1 MFSLHEQPTDVGSIS
16 EDGNWIWDGQQW
28 QAYEKT
34 EPVIAAPAMSTNEEF
49 IQSTEKEFETIDKN
63 KDGVIDK
70 EEYIAKIM
78 EDTLKKKEAEKAPD
92 QIMKIM
98 TIFILIFASCTGFIS
113 QKVSSIEAEAG
124 ELDAA
129 ADLKIADARAEE
141 SKENQLLIKE
151 EILLTEAQ
159 NLVLEIENYENQIS
173 QLENSINQTIEQY
186 LEPAVQK
193 ELLEYV
199 TYGYVIPSE
208 YGILPLENCL
218 VFNVTQC
225 KVELYATPGEE
236 YTQVGLL
243 INYTADGESLVDL
256 AFETLANDGPYKE
269 ELENSVHYL
278 MDIQLWTYN
287 SSNFLLDQSEG
298 LGGDKGQ
305 LFYEMFQLQ
314 EIEYRL
320 IDLGTDLDFVERSMD
335 YYNNKQII
343 FNQESSS
350 YGLKAELAL
359 LAGDTNG
366 YNENISLQD
375 EYRDFAN
382 EMQGLSDENYT
393 LWAELRS
400 KILENN
406 SLIVPQTKSIEFLE
420 KELDNTEDQMLELT
434 NEMTSSLDE
443 LFTNYSELESL
454 SLSLSSAESL
464 KSSLLNRSA
473 AYQNGAIDNQTGMY
487 ISDEEQNS
495 FTEEVHANSDAK
507 YESAQKDQQD
517 AQEMNDKLTS
527 VSSSVLFISVANML
541 LGIAGGFAT
550 KKEKKKNAMILL
562 VAGAVS
568 GVIGAIQIVPLL

>member
-1 MFSLHEQPTDVGSIS
+1 MSNANDVGSIS

-256 AFETLANDGPYKE
+256 AFETLANDGQGEAYKE

>member
-1 MFSLHEQPTDVGSIS
+1 MSNANDVGSIS

-28 QAYEKT
+28 QAYQKT
-34 EPVIAAPAMSTNEEF
+34 EPEISAPAMDTNEEF
-49 IQSTEKEFETIDKN
+49 IQTTEKEFDTIDKN
-63 KDGVIDK
+63 NDGVIDR

-256 AFETLANDGPYKE
+256 AFETLANDGQGEAYKE

-298 LGGDKGQ
+298 HGGDKGQ
-305 LFYEMFQLQ
+305 LFYEMFKLQ

-343 FNQESSS
+343 FNQESNS

-382 EMQGLSDENYT
+382 EMEGLSDENYT
-393 LWAELRS
+393 LWTELRN

-406 SLIVPQTKSIEFLE
+406 SLIVPQTESIELLE
-420 KELDNTEDQMLELT
+420 KKLDNTEDQMLELT

>member
-1 MFSLHEQPTDVGSIS
+1 MTEVTDVGSIS

-34 EPVIAAPAMSTNEEF
+34 EPVIAAPAMSTNQEF
-49 IQSTEKEFETIDKN
+49 IQSTEKEFEAVDQN

-113 QKVSSIEAEAG
+113 QKVSTIEAEAG
-124 ELDAA
+124 DLDAA
-129 ADLKIADARAEE
+129 ADLKIADARATE
-141 SKENQLLIKE
+141 SSENQLLIKE

-186 LEPAVQK
+186 LEPAVQR
-193 ELLEYV
+193 EYLEYV
-199 TYGYVIPSE
+199 TYGYVLPSE
-208 YGILPLENCL
+208 YRILPLENCL
-218 VFNVTQC
+218 LYTVTQC
-225 KVELYATPGEE
+225 EVEADAIPGEE
-236 YTQVGLL
+236 YTEVLL
-243 INYTADGESLVDL
+243 YINYTADGENLFLDQGFEILFQNYVIFDKQDL
-256 AFETLANDGPYKE
+256 GNSMLYSMEVETWTDNATFF
-269 ELENSVHYL
+269 LEDQTSVGGSVS
-278 MDIQLWTYN
+278 QLWYEEWQ
-287 SSNFLLDQSEG
+287 LD
-298 LGGDKGQ
+298 D
-305 LFYEMFQLQ
+305 
-314 EIEYRL
+314 IEYTT
-320 IDLGTDLDFVERSMD
+320 IDLGTELDFVERSID

-343 FNQESSS
+343 FNQESNS

-366 YNENISLQD
+366 YNENISLRD
-375 EYRDFAN
+375 EYRGFAD
-382 EMQGLSDENYT
+382 EMEVLSDENYT
-393 LWAELRS
+393 LWTELRN

-406 SLIVPQTKSIEFLE
+406 SLIVPQTKYIENLE
-420 KELDNTEDQMLELT
+420 KDLDTTEDQMLKLT
-434 NEMTSSLDE
+434 NEMTSSLDK

-473 AYQNGAIDNQTGMY
+473 AYQNGAIDNQTAMY
-487 ISDEEQNS
+487 VSNEEQNS

-507 YESAQKDQQD
+507 YDSAQKDQQE

>member
-1 MFSLHEQPTDVGSIS
+1 MSNATDVGSIS

-78 EDTLKKKEAEKAPD
+78 EDTLKKKEAEKEPD

-256 AFETLANDGPYKE
+256 AFETLANDGQGEAYKE

-343 FNQESSS
+343 FNQESNS

-406 SLIVPQTKSIEFLE
+406 SLIVPQTNPSNFWK
-420 KELDNTEDQMLELT
+420 
-434 NEMTSSLDE
+434 
-443 LFTNYSELESL
+443 
-454 SLSLSSAESL
+454 
-464 KSSLLNRSA
+464 RS
-473 AYQNGAIDNQTGMY
+473 
-487 ISDEEQNS
+487 
-495 FTEEVHANSDAK
+495 
-507 YESAQKDQQD
+507 
-517 AQEMNDKLTS
+517 
-527 VSSSVLFISVANML
+527 
-541 LGIAGGFAT
+541 
-550 KKEKKKNAMILL
+550 
-562 VAGAVS
+562 
-568 GVIGAIQIVPLL
+568 

>member
-1 MFSLHEQPTDVGSIS
+1 MSNATDVGSIS

-78 EDTLKKKEAEKAPD
+78 EDTLKKKEAEKEPD

-256 AFETLANDGPYKE
+256 AFETLANDGQGEAYKE

-343 FNQESSS
+343 FNQESNS

-406 SLIVPQTKSIEFLE
+406 SLIVPQTESIEFLE

>member
-1 MFSLHEQPTDVGSIS
+1 MSNANDVGSIS

-28 QAYEKT
+28 QAYQKT
-34 EPVIAAPAMSTNEEF
+34 EPEISAPAMDTNEEF
-49 IQSTEKEFETIDKN
+49 IQTTEKEFDTIDKN
-63 KDGVIDK
+63 NDGVIDR

-256 AFETLANDGPYKE
+256 AFETLANDGQGEAYKE

-305 LFYEMFQLQ
+305 LFYEMFKLQ

-343 FNQESSS
+343 FNQESNS

-382 EMQGLSDENYT
+382 EMEGLSDENYT
-393 LWAELRS
+393 LWTELRN

-406 SLIVPQTKSIEFLE
+406 SLIVPQTESIELLE
-420 KELDNTEDQMLELT
+420 KKLDNTEDQMLELT

-568 GVIGAIQIVPLL
+568 GVIGAIQIVPLI

>member
-1 MFSLHEQPTDVGSIS
+1 MSNANDVGSIS

-28 QAYEKT
+28 QAYQKT
-34 EPVIAAPAMSTNEEF
+34 EPEISAPAMDTNEEF
-49 IQSTEKEFETIDKN
+49 IQTTEKEFDTIDKN
-63 KDGVIDK
+63 NDGVIDR

-256 AFETLANDGPYKE
+256 AFETLANDGQGEAYKE

-298 LGGDKGQ
+298 HGGDKGQ
-305 LFYEMFQLQ
+305 LFYEMFKLQ

-343 FNQESSS
+343 FNQESNS

-382 EMQGLSDENYT
+382 EMEGLSDENYT
-393 LWAELRS
+393 LWTELRN

-406 SLIVPQTKSIEFLE
+406 SLIVPQTESIELLE
-420 KELDNTEDQMLELT
+420 KKLDNTEDQMLELT

-568 GVIGAIQIVPLL
+568 GVIGAIQIVPLI

>member
-1 MFSLHEQPTDVGSIS
+1 MSNATDVGSIS

-256 AFETLANDGPYKE
+256 AFETLANDGQGEAYKE